1 MARKY
6 TVQLDVQPTYNAS
19 ATMTGC
25 PLALPT
31 AGVIT
36 RVSLYW
42 DISLNVASTASFN
55 ADAAAKST
63 WTLLT
68 LSGNSMQY
76 VNISDPVL
84 LMVHERMRPFMP
96 AVYIEPTSTTV
107 NATFVLRF
115 RQTLHFGSHPMDPF
129 DLTGGIIGPDH
140 SKGGLLLSMSS
151 PANSVAGSA
160 VTINTATLAR
170 AECNVVELPDLD
182 QQRSHIGVPTFYE
195 ADHAFANDTGQ
206 AKGYNTKVDLPVGQY
221 LRDATVY
228 MRDNGSGSTWAGDDT
243 RINQIGI
250 FGSGAA
256 QRIIY
261 AEDWYAAKMRAHGQ
275 SGKESQLGNALAVG
289 ANAGFNFYDFRHVAN
304 TAADPN
310 SSTWGVNLTQE
321 PLSAYQFG
329 FSVGTPSNDGQA
341 EFLFSQLKPAA

>member
-6 TVQLDVQPTYNAS
+6 SVQLDVNPTFNAS

-36 RVSLYW
+36 EIQLDW
-42 DISLNVASTASFN
+42 DLSWDVVTTAAFN
-55 ADAAAKST
+55 SMAAAKST

-68 LSGNSMQY
+68 VSGNSMQY
-76 VNISDPVL
+76 VNLADPVL
-84 LMVHERMRPFMP
+84 LLVHERMRPFMP
-96 AVYIEPTSTTV
+96 TIYMENTNTAA

-115 RQTLHFGSHPMDPF
+115 RQTLHFGSHPLDPF

-140 SKGGLLLSMSS
+140 SKGGLLLSMTS
-151 PANSVAGSA
+151 PANSVIGTSA
-160 VTINTATLAR
+160 TINTATLAR
-170 AECNVVELPDLD
+170 VVCKVVELPDLD
-182 QQRSHIGVPTFYE
+182 AQRPNIGIPTFYE

-221 LRDATVY
+221 LRGATVF
-228 MRDNGSGSTWAGDDT
+228 MRDNGSGSTWAPDDT
-243 RINQIGI
+243 RINQIGV

-256 QRIIY
+256 QRIIV
-261 AEDWYAAKMRAHGQ
+261 AEDWYAAKMRAHGRANQ
-275 SGKESQLGNALAVG
+275 ESAIGNSETVG
-289 ANAGFNFYDFRHVAN
+289 PNPGFNYYDFRDFAN
-304 TAADPN
+304 PQDPN
-310 SSTWGVNLTQE
+310 ASKWGVNLIQE

-329 FSVGTPSNDGQA
+329 FSVGTPSNNGQL
-341 EFLFSQLKPAA
+341 EFLFEQLKPAA